1 MKRIL
6 FSVAVFF
13 FALAGKTDPVFFSS
27 AKNIAMQFCDFDN
40 EPTLVKKSGANR
52 IAAKS
57 SNAELLQDYYVFS
70 RGLNKGFVIVSGND
84 ALPQILGYTDSGD
97 FDYDNMPP
105 ALQDMLICYSEM
117 AQYADSVDASNEAKG
132 IKSVAKAPR
141 KASGTRDV
149 ATLMTS
155 HHHQSWPYNNLVP
168 CLKSNGNRAATG
180 CVATAASQIIYYW
193 RKDMNDRT
201 KYTTPT
207 YGYGD
212 APATADYQ
220 IPSGTP
226 LKWNLMQDSYGGSDP
241 AECTNAI
248 ATLVATVG
256 MSAWLTYGS
265 STSGQIDNCRN
276 VFSGQ
281 FELNGGT
288 TVWRGS
294 NQTSWEKMIISDL
307 ELGRPILYS
316 GVHPSNG
323 GHAVVIDGYQLK
335 TNLFHFN
342 FGWGAGNGYDG
353 YYTVDDAG
361 MNGFSGSQGMVY
373 MIYPKKANISGKINM
388 SENKLISRVKNT
400 ITAKVTN
407 NATLPQSNFYLYCIS
422 GTSLPSS
429 SVKAS
434 DKDESTVIP
443 SGSSATL
450 TFTFTP
456 SSTNE
461 YTIYLCDENYNI
473 LDKVSNVE
481 SVASVPDLTLNS
493 LTIDD
498 GGVSEDMTIDGK
510 TVNVKHIFNTK
521 KANVTANF
529 TNGSNGTLCSPSVK
543 GLYYKYDASTG
554 KFGTEST
561 KTKKNVIFGTG
572 STENVVFDLTG
583 LTDNSVYKFKLSE
596 SVSTNKSFDI
606 NFATSDSVV
615 YFKLVGANLTAEKS
629 EDSNE
634 MIVKGNFNPLVFET
648 LTGDETIS
656 RYDMTQVSGIKTPL
670 SASNKN
676 ALFYVTTEQDV
687 NGRNIVS
694 GNVCDELDLTPGYN
708 FAPSS
713 DFKALKATYHAN
725 QAVGKFATAI
735 VPFDA
740 EVPSGMFARKVNEV
754 KGSYLQQVD
763 SCNLTIAGGTPY
775 IILSGKEVD
784 IEANNVE
791 VSINTPSL
799 ATDTVKGTWVNV
811 VAEGNQYVLD
821 DADLQYFNTC
831 TGTVIPALTAYL
843 DYTKKVRST
852 SVDYNTK
859 DKKAKQL
866 AQQIAASYETLAQY
880 ADVCTETSQ
889 ATLLAVIE
897 TACDSL
903 RTQPVLSLQSEQIK
917 YLESAVEEY
926 VASASVVSDNGLVD
940 KSSYILN
947 PSFELGTIKNWTSA
961 GTVKTEKITTSRST
975 YMSGADGIV
984 VAKLNAGSSLTQ
996 SLSGVENGV
1005 YQLVASVASD
1015 YDKSVSITVKTAAD
1029 TYTETATTTDFGPM
1043 YFSDV
1048 VVDEIEV
1055 SDHTMQ
1061 ITVSASDDS
1070 WAKADNFRLYQ
1081 IRSNEIE
1088 TGIISVDV
1096 NSSSSKTTS
1105 FNSVYDLSGRRVSE
1119 SYIHKGIY
1127 IKNGNKIIK

>member
-1 MKRIL
+1 MKRFLISAL
-6 FSVAVFF
+6 VFL
-13 FALAGKTDPVFFSS
+13 FALAGKSDPVFFSS
-27 AKNIAMQFCDFDN
+27 AKNIAMQFCEFGN

-52 IAAKS
+52 IAAKNA
-57 SNAELLQDYYVFS
+57 NAELLQDYYVFS
-70 RGLNKGFVIVSGND
+70 RGLNRGFVIVSGND
-84 ALPQILGYTDSGD
+84 ALPQIIGYTECGD
-97 FDYDNMPP
+97 FDYDDMPP
-105 ALQDMLICYSEM
+105 ALQDMLLCYSEM
-117 AQYADSVDASNEAKG
+117 AQYADSVDAVNAANG
-132 IKSVAKAPR
+132 VKSPSKAPR
-141 KASGTRDV
+141 KASGTRDI

-241 AECTNAI
+241 AECTNAV

-281 FELNGGT
+281 FELHGGT

-323 GHAVVIDGYQLK
+323 GHAVVIDGYQLR

-361 MNGFSGSQGMVY
+361 MNGFSESQGMVY
-373 MIYPKKANISGKINM
+373 KIYPKKANISGKISM
-388 SENKLISRVKNT
+388 SDDKFISRVENT
-400 ITAKVTN
+400 IKAEVTN
-407 NATLPQSNFYLYCIS
+407 NATLAQSKFYLYCMS
-422 GTSLPSS
+422 GTSLPNS

-450 TFTFTP
+450 TFKFTP
-456 SSTNE
+456 SSTSE

-473 LDKVSNVE
+473 LDKVSNVQAI
-481 SVASVPDLTLNS
+481 ASIPDLTLNS
-493 LTIDD
+493 LSIDD
-498 GGVSEDMTIDGK
+498 GGVSEDINIDGK

-529 TNGSNGTLCSPSVK
+529 TNGSGGTLCSPSVK
-543 GLYYKYDASTG
+543 GLYYKYDDATG

-561 KTKKNVIFGTG
+561 KTKKNVIFNTG
-572 STENVVFDLTG
+572 STEDIVFDLTG
-583 LTDNSVYKFKLSE
+583 LTDNAVYKFKLSE
-596 SVSTNKSFDI
+596 SASTNKSFDI
-606 NFATSDSVV
+606 NFATNDTVI
-615 YFKLVGANLTAEKS
+615 YFKIVGANLTAEKS
-629 EDSNE
+629 ANSNE

-648 LTGDETIS
+648 FTADESVS
-656 RYDMTQVSGIKTPL
+656 RYDMTQVSGLKSPL
-670 SASNKN
+670 YASNKN
-676 ALFYVTTEQDV
+676 ALFYVTTDQNV

-694 GNVCDELDLTPGYN
+694 GGVCDELDLTPGFN
-708 FAPSS
+708 FEPSS

-725 QAVGKFATAI
+725 QAVGKFGTAVI
-735 VPFDA
+735 PFNA

-754 KGSYLQQVD
+754 KSNYLQQVD
-763 SCNLTIAGGTPY
+763 SCNLTISGGTPY
-775 IILSGKEVD
+775 IILTGKEVAVK
-784 IEANNVE
+784 ANNVM
-791 VSINTPSL
+791 VSTNTPSL
-799 ATDTVKGTWVNV
+799 ATDTIKGTWANIM
-811 VAEGNQYVLD
+811 AESNHYVLD
-821 DADLQYFNTC
+821 DADLQYFNAS

-852 SVDYNTK
+852 SVDYNAK

-866 AQQIAASYETLAQY
+866 AQQIAASYDVLAQY
-880 ADVCTETSQ
+880 ADVCTEAAQ
-889 ATLLAVIE
+889 AKLLSVIE

-903 RTQPVLSLQSEQIK
+903 RTQPVLALQSEQIK
-917 YLESAVEEY
+917 NLEAAIEEY
-926 VASASVVSDNGLVD
+926 IAGAAVVSENGFVD

-947 PSFELGTIKNWTSA
+947 PSFELGTIKNWTSN

-975 YMSGADGIV
+975 YMSGADGVV
-984 VAKLNAGSSLTQ
+984 VAKLNAGSSISQT
-996 SLSGVENGV
+996 LSGVENGV
-1005 YQLVASVASD
+1005 YQLVVGVASD
-1015 YDKSVSITVKTAAD
+1015 YNKTVTVSAVTAAD
-1029 TYTETATTTDFGPM
+1029 TYSETAEATDFGPM
-1043 YFSDV
+1043 YFDDV
-1048 VVDEIEV
+1048 VLNEIEV
-1055 SDHTMQ
+1055 TDHTML
-1061 ITVSASDDS
+1061 ITVTASDDT
-1070 WAKADNFRLYQ
+1070 WAKVDNFRLYQ
-1081 IRSNEIE
+1081 IRSNEVE
-1088 TGIISVDV
+1088 TGIVAADARSSV
-1096 NSSSSKTTS
+1096 SKTVS
-1105 FNSVYDLSGRRVSE
+1105 NSLYDLSGRKVRGALM
-1119 SYIHKGIY
+1119 HKGVY
-1127 IKNGNKIIK
+1127 IKNGKKIIK